1 MSDKNL
7 ICITSYSNP
16 DLLWICLNQ
25 LRKCNTFQNYGI
37 RIFTEEG
44 YDKEIDEVIQMFSG
58 FDISLKVREK
68 HKNCPLVGFHNILET
83 YKDGYNEC
91 SEYCIFLEDDII
103 PTEDFLQFN
112 DYVYKNYLKKFDR
125 IFCVGHKRRPENH
138 LEGKENILM
147 GDYQMT
153 SPSCVSKETIG
164 KYILPHLTSDLYDD
178 PVSYYFKNFSDSRIP
193 WHSFTHHDCF
203 LERIMW
209 KNKLFGLKPDLAIS
223 GHIGLRGIH
232 CKGEPPTGSLTE
244 RIEKYILLMNNI
256 EELKSLSTSPN
267 DLVVPPSWVR
277 GGWVDLILDTERNL
291 SKASSWFYDM
301 ENEFKKYI
309 NNNKMEKTDLDFSV
323 FKGGWSYVA
332 EEIENSFSLLPKNQS
347 DLNVIEFGCG
357 NSSIKLFDLLSSKW
371 NVKYTA
377 YETNPDYLVDKIGI
391 NCILYDVKNIKNLN
405 IGNEKYD
412 FILIDG
418 PNGEHRKH
426 WYSKLVNNIKTGSV
440 ILIDDWCHYKEFEDA
455 LINDFGCKVPYNI
468 IETRKEYDPNS
479 DPHLGYKSW
488 KIVQVL

>member
-1 MSDKNL
+1 
-7 ICITSYSNP
+7 
-16 DLLWICLNQ
+16 
-25 LRKCNTFQNYGI
+25 
-37 RIFTEEG
+37 
-44 YDKEIDEVIQMFSG
+44 
-58 FDISLKVREK
+58 
-68 HKNCPLVGFHNILET
+68 
-83 YKDGYNEC
+83 
-91 SEYCIFLEDDII
+91 
-103 PTEDFLQFN
+103 
-112 DYVYKNYLKKFDR
+112 
-125 IFCVGHKRRPENH
+125 
-138 LEGKENILM
+138 
-147 GDYQMT
+147 
-153 SPSCVSKETIG
+153 
-164 KYILPHLTSDLYDD
+164 
-178 PVSYYFKNFSDSRIP
+178 
-193 WHSFTHHDCF
+193 
-203 LERIMW
+203 
-209 KNKLFGLKPDLAIS
+209 
-223 GHIGLRGIH
+223 
-232 CKGEPPTGSLTE
+232 
-244 RIEKYILLMNNI
+244 
-256 EELKSLSTSPN
+256 
-267 DLVVPPSWVR
+267 
-277 GGWVDLILDTERNL
+277 
-291 SKASSWFYDM
+291 
-301 ENEFKKYI
+301 
-309 NNNKMEKTDLDFSV
+309 MEKTDLDFSV